1 MMTAPN
7 AAPKNIATTDSSLLA
22 NLGLLPFASEES
34 APMPVIV
41 SVRIVVVRHR
51 QAWKNLVGRLLIV
64 ALIVGL
70 LFGMGEIS
78 RRLAGTPPYP
88 GPRPTTGYKHGPP
101 PSDSVCHSRRRLVQR
116 CLRLEFSGNVLW
128 ASHGRNG
135 GCSAKCDSREPGLSR
150 IDGEAW
156 DQNWRSNTGVR
167 HHRRCH
173 RYGHAAIPVERIRR
187 RERWF

>member
-1 MMTAPN
+1 MTTAPN
-7 AAPKNIATTDSSLLA
+7 AALKNIAAIDSSLLA

-78 RRLAGTPPYP
+78 RRLALRGVQDPN
-88 GPRPTTGYKHGPP
+88 RQ
-101 PSDSVCHSRRRLVQR
+101 RLI
-116 CLRLEFSGNVLW
+116 GM
-128 ASHGRNG
+128 
-135 GCSAKCDSREPGLSR
+135 
-150 IDGEAW
+150 I
-156 DQNWRSNTGVR
+156 
-167 HHRRCH
+167 HH
-173 RYGHAAIPVERIRR
+173 
-187 RERWF
+187 